1 MLALKIP
8 KISLIILIFSFCLHL
23 TGPTVADECWDREG
37 SGPTV
42 TGNYTY
48 PPFQY
53 DPDNPDE
60 IDRNN
65 SIPICVIGGIP
76 PYTWQVNGNGFS
88 LSEGATEGLTN
99 TLIAESTA
107 CGAATITVTDK
118 FGASCTGYVRCTTGN
133 WSDFVQVAITVKGD
147 VCPDNPNCKSSSG
160 SYDYVC
166 NGISNKYQYRKYSVH
181 SSSGMHC
188 PGELCGGD
196 PTRSGA
202 CELTVSYENCSYTQT
217 DGCCGC
223 CCVILYRREWECK

>member
-1 MLALKIP
+1 M
-8 KISLIILIFSFCLHL
+8 ILTSVFCLHL
-23 TGPTVADECWDREG
+23 SGLTVAEDCWDREG
-37 SGPTV
+37 GSPTV
-42 TGNYTY
+42 TGNHTYTPEWY
-48 PPFQY
+48 PAFQY
-53 DPDNPDE
+53 DPNNPDE
-60 IDRNN
+60 IDRN
-65 SIPICVIGGIP
+65 SSVEISVIGGFP
-76 PYTWQVNGNGFS
+76 SYTWQVSGNGFS
-88 LSEGATEGLTN
+88 IPSSTTGRTNNLSADD
-99 TLIAESTA
+99 TA

-118 FGASCTGYVRCTTGN
+118 YGDNCTGYVRCTTGS

-166 NGISNKYQYRKYSVH
+166 DGISNKYQYRKYSVH

-217 DGCCGC
+217 DGSCGC
-223 CCVILYRREWECK
+223 CYVKLYRREWECP